1 MLRYEKYTKYVCVIY
16 LYNTYPAHWFSFF
29 KKLEFILKKI
39 DLEKILE
46 ITMNKSAA
54 WRSSWAD
61 FYPQKSSSKTFI
73 LYAASMLLHLQSKIS
88 TLLSSVY
95 AVYAFIYAR

>member
-1 MLRYEKYTKYVCVIY
+1 
-16 LYNTYPAHWFSFF
+16 
-29 KKLEFILKKI
+29 
-39 DLEKILE
+39 
-46 ITMNKSAA
+46 MNKTAA

-61 FYPQKSSSKTFI
+61 FYPQKNSSKTFI
-73 LYAASMLLHLQSKIS
+73 LYTASMLLHLQSKIS